1 MQIEVLRNFRG
12 RMTGEQLI
20 RPGIYD
26 ADDPRIYGIADYL
39 VANGHARVIA
49 VDPPPVAD
57 VEAEIETT
65 EAEAEAAVEF
75 EPVENTRAV
84 KRKAK

>member
-1 MQIEVLRNFRG
+1 MRIQVLINYGGRN
-12 RMTGEQLI
+12 TGEQRI
-20 RPGIYD
+20 KPGEYD
-26 ADDPRIYGIADYL
+26 ADDPRVYGIADYL

>member
-1 MQIEVLRNFRG
+1 MKILVLHDYRG
-12 RMTGEQLI
+12 YKTGLEI
-20 RPGIYD
+20 IKRGEYD
-26 ADDPRIYGIADYL
+26 ADDPRVYGIADYL
-39 VANGHARVIA
+39 VTNGHARVIA

-65 EAEAEAAVEF
+65 EAEAAVEF